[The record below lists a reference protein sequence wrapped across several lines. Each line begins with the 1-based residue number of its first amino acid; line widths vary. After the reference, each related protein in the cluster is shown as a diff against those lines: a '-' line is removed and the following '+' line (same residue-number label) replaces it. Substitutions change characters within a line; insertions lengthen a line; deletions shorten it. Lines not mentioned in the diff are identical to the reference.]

1 MPLSGKQTSKPGPKL
16 NRAGA
21 FAALAWCVGRCRT
34 CRFISTTL
42 QQVAQRVRGRGEA
55 GARAARKSK
64 PCQRAAARCMH
75 QRAHRARTVITLSTQ
90 SRLSQRGALHGVRR
104 GGRPLGIQKLRPSI
118 CKVRLQT
125 FPHAPRCVCSLPAP
139 PRLRE
144 AFSSWGQRRVRRA
157 PRGAGCSGA
166 RLVKLKQAGPHA
178 RARGEDSSL
187 GRGAAAMR
195 SGACASGGSMRAL
208 LCSRCAPERLAAT
221 PQRQPSASL
230 GAAPRLASSPYRS
243 LPSSIS
249 FLESGLQRM
258 TTRTVSVGAI
268 ARARGAPRTV
278 TTYM

>member
-1 MPLSGKQTSKPGPKL
+1 MHAPARTS
-16 NRAGA
+16 RAHSHHSLHSEPPIPA
-21 FAALAWCVGRCRT
+21 GRT
-34 CRFISTTL
+34 PW
-42 QQVAQRVRGRGEA
+42 
-55 GARAARKSK
+55 RAARREASRNPKAETKHLQSAFANV
-64 PCQRAAARCMH
+64 PPRATLRVLPARPAAPARGIFVVGATA
-75 QRAHRARTVITLSTQ
+75 RAT
-90 SRLSQRGALHGVRR
+90 
-104 GGRPLGIQKLRPSI
+104 RPSRR
-118 CKVRLQT
+118 RL
-125 FPHAPRCVCSLPAP
+125 L
-139 PRLRE
+139 
-144 AFSSWGQRRVRRA
+144 GRA
-157 PRGAGCSGA
+157 PGQAEAGGPA
-166 RLVKLKQAGPHA
+166 RV